1 MAKTNGALRRRALK
15 TLAETLD
22 VGKTI
27 ARVSGLTPETLRG
40 FLLEAASGKAASRPS
55 GKTKRVTIYTDGA
68 SRGNPGLAG
77 AGAVLKSDDGR
88 VLARVAR
95 FLGEMTNNMAEY
107 TALLVGLQEAQK
119 AGAEEVQIRSDSE
132 LLVRQLNGQYKVKN
146 DNLRDMHGSAMD
158 LLSSFKGWEAAH
170 IPRSRNK
177 EADQLANEA
186 IDRRKQVE
194 GA

>member
-1 MAKTNGALRRRALK
+1 MAKTDGDLRRRALK

-22 VGKTI
+22 VGETI
-27 ARVSGLTPETLRG
+27 ARVAGLTPETLRD
-40 FLLEAASGKAASRPS
+40 FLLEAVSGKAASRAP
-55 GKTKRVTIYTDGA
+55 GKIKRVTIYTDGA

-88 VLARVAR
+88 VVARVAR

-107 TALLVGLQEAQK
+107 TALLVGLKEAQK
-119 AGAEEVQIRSDSE
+119 VGAEEVQIRSDSE

-146 DNLRDMHGSAMD
+146 DNLRVMHGSAMD

-170 IPRSRNK
+170 IPRNRNK

-194 GA
+194 RA

>member
-1 MAKTNGALRRRALK
+1 MTETDGALRKRALK

-27 ARVSGLTPETLRG
+27 ARVSGLTPETLQG
-40 FLLEAASGKAASRPS
+40 FLLEAASGKAVSRAS

-77 AGAVLKSDDGR
+77 AGVVLKSDEGR

-107 TALLVGLQEAQK
+107 TALLVGLKEAQK

-132 LLVRQLNGQYKVKN
+132 LIVRQLNGQYKVKN
-146 DNLRDMHGSAMD
+146 DDLRIMHGSAMD
-158 LLSSFKGWEAAH
+158 LLSSFKRWKASH

-186 IDRRKQVE
+186 IDRRK
-194 GA
+194 